1 MVFEQ
6 LMMLGLFLILGV
18 VHAEQ
23 NHVCYSSM
31 LVVFNFLENNTDV
44 MFEHVGVC
52 VLFTWY
58 ASWKDTR
65 VCDVGGTSHAF
76 RKFQLLCLFTN
87 LKLYGFRKTNT
98 GFERFRCEELVWQTM
113 KYCLMNFEYLAF
125 SDFGQFYCCWF
136 RYLKWCDV
144 PTC

>member
-1 MVFEQ
+1 MFEQ

-58 ASWKDTR
+58 AS
-65 VCDVGGTSHAF
+65 
-76 RKFQLLCLFTN
+76 
-87 LKLYGFRKTNT
+87 
-98 GFERFRCEELVWQTM
+98 
-113 KYCLMNFEYLAF
+113 
-125 SDFGQFYCCWF
+125 
-136 RYLKWCDV
+136 
-144 PTC
+144 